1 MNMGEV
7 IKCAYSFCGKKV
19 CLRDRQLDIP
29 HNIPHC
35 PRYTEL
41 NLPFGYG
48 ECLIFVM
55 TECFLMAKRNLRAS
69 ETKRQRRDDISEPL
83 LYVVSAL

>member
-7 IKCAYSFCGKKV
+7 IKCAYSLGGKKV
-19 CLRDRQLDIP
+19 SLTDRQLEQ

-55 TECFLMAKRNLRAS
+55 TECFLMAKINLRAS
-69 ETKRQRRDDISEPL
+69 QTQRQRRNVISEPL
-83 LYVVSAL
+83 LYVISAL